1 MSQVTNVPNIVD
13 DMSQQ
18 YDAKSLSNSYIS
30 YAIDLICFTK
40 SASIS
45 ANV

>member
-13 DMSQQ
+13 MSQK

-30 YAIDLICFTK
+30 YAMDLICFTK